1 MSTEEALQPISEETT
16 HLLVENRRRFKQFL
30 TKRLS
35 SEADAEEIL
44 QQSLRK
50 VVEQPPTSDE
60 RESVLAWF
68 FEVLR
73 NAVTDH
79 YRRNASEKRK
89 HEELKRNQTAEG
101 EPFQNPDINLEDGV
115 CECLKGLLPA
125 LKPEYAELIQRVDLG
140 EESVEKVAED
150 LGVSRNNLDVRLHRA
165 RKALKVSL
173 ERACG
178 SCTEHGCLKCS
189 CG

>member
-16 HLLVENRRRFKQFL
+16 NLLVENRRRFKQFL

-35 SEADAEEIL
+35 NEADAEEIL

-50 VVEQPPTSDE
+50 VMERPPSSDE

-79 YRRNASEKRK
+79 YRRGASEKRK
-89 HEELKRNQTAEG
+89 HEELKQNQLAQG
-101 EPFQNPDINLEDGV
+101 EPVQTPDLGLEDGV

-125 LKPEYAELIQRVDLG
+125 LKPEYADLLQRIDLG
-140 EESVEKVAED
+140 EESVEKVAAD
-150 LGVSRNNLDVRLHRA
+150 LGVTRNNLDVRLHRA

-178 SCTEHGCLKCS
+178 SCSEHGCLNCS